1 MIGLLLVSYFSLAVW
16 GQEFGDLRDD
26 VDYLDPDPRSEFLRV
41 PRQVITS
48 QRSDRKPHVT
58 DFIVKSTIFSRYAFT
73 AVSSTMVNRA
83 YQPKNAVF
91 QMQIPARA
99 FISNFTMIIGKK
111 VHQSEVTTK
120 AKNSKDKIKEQSGK
134 NSRDNEMETFSV
146 TVSLPARTK
155 GLFLLTYE
163 ELLERRLGQYRHV
176 ISVRPM
182 QIILKLLV
190 EIHLT
195 EPSGITFL
203 EVAPLRNSKKNSQ
216 LLEASP
222 PPSTKINRTTT
233 TAHIRFAPTI
243 NQQVV
248 IAENGILG
256 DFILRYDVNRELGVG
271 DIQIQNGFFVHYFA
285 PKDLPPVPKNVVF
298 VIDTS
303 ASMAGKKIKQTKD
316 ALFTILED
324 LRSND
329 HFNIINFSGRIK
341 VWQNGKLVP
350 VMRETVRDAKKYI
363 YLMSPSGGTN
373 INDAIQTGSKL
384 LKDYIAQQDKSVRAV
399 SLIIFLTDGR
409 PTIAE
414 VQAHK
419 ILNNTRKAVEKK
431 FCIFTLGIGRDVDYK
446 LLERMSL
453 ENCGEMRR
461 INEDSD
467 ASTLL
472 KGFFDEIGTPLLS
485 DIRVDYSE
493 DSVEYVT
500 QTVFPNYFNG
510 SELVIAGK
518 LKNKTSDNLHV
529 QVTASTSDKHLML
542 EADVKIS
549 DTRKTSNDF
558 KARSKDA
565 KLVQRAWG
573 YLAIKDLLRSRLKS
587 SNSKVKEI
595 LSEKAKNLSLEYNF
609 FTPLTSLHVKRSDE
623 QNHGFTQ
630 SVVNESEVN
639 DERAQNLQRVTK
651 PESTSLR
658 KTKKTVVVSKT
669 SADGDPHFVVDFPLG
684 KFSICFNI
692 DGEPGNILR
701 LVSDH
706 EGSGVTV
713 NGQLIGAPAPP
724 NGHKKQRTYFSAI
737 TIIVSKP
744 SRSYIEITPHKVIF
758 DSRDRFILSC
768 DKTIEVESEGLVV
781 SVTAKSK
788 VTVTVQQCIS
798 FVILVHQYKNPAP
811 YQRDHLGFYILNKK
825 GLSSSA
831 HGLLGQFLY
840 SAVQIIE
847 TTTNTTRPAR
857 HRNQTEAW
865 REGSEVSKGSAI
877 VLHIKDRLVPVVK
890 KQRRI
895 YNGQHQVNCWFAK
908 NNAVNLIDGSY
919 KDYLVSHLFQTTR
932 SANEH

>member
-1 MIGLLLVSYFSLAVW
+1 MIVLLVFYFSLAVW
-16 GQEFGDLRDD
+16 GQELWNLRGD
-26 VDYLDPDPRSEFLRV
+26 VDYLDLDSRSEFPRV
-41 PRQVITS
+41 PRQVIMS
-48 QRSDRKPHVT
+48 QRSDSKPHMT

-83 YQPKNAVF
+83 FRPKDAVF
-91 QMQIPARA
+91 QIQIPARA

-111 VHQSEVTTK
+111 VHQSKVMTK
-120 AKNSKDKIKEQSGK
+120 AKNSKDKIKEHSGK
-134 NSRDNEMETFSV
+134 NNKNNKVETFTV

-163 ELLERRLGQYRHV
+163 ELLERRLGQYTHV

-182 QIILKLLV
+182 RVILKLLV

-195 EPSGITFL
+195 EPSGITLL
-203 EVAPLRNSKKNSQ
+203 EVALLGNSKQISQ
-216 LLEASP
+216 GLEASP
-222 PPSTKINRTTT
+222 PPSTKINQTRT
-233 TAHIRFAPTI
+233 TAHIKFAPTI
-243 NQQVV
+243 SQQVA
-248 IAENGILG
+248 IAENGVLG
-256 DFILRYDVNRELGVG
+256 DFIMRYDVNRELGVG
-271 DIQIQNGFFVHYFA
+271 DIQIQNGYFVHYFA

-303 ASMAGKKIKQTKD
+303 ASMAGRKISQTKD
-316 ALFTILED
+316 ALFTILND
-324 LRSND
+324 LRPID

-341 VWQNGKLVP
+341 VWQHGKLVP
-350 VMRETVRDAKKYI
+350 VTRETVRDAKKYI

-384 LKDYIAQQDKSVRAV
+384 LKDYIAQQDKSVWAV

-414 VQAHK
+414 VQPHK
-419 ILNNTRKAVEKK
+419 ILSNTRKAAEKK
-431 FCIFTLGIGRDVDYK
+431 FCIFTLGIGRDVDYR
-446 LLERMSL
+446 LLQRMSL
-453 ENCGEMRR
+453 ENCGVMRR

-467 ASTLL
+467 ASILL

-500 QTVFPNYFNG
+500 QNFFPNYFNG
-510 SELVIAGK
+510 SELIIAGK
-518 LKNKTSDNLHV
+518 LTDNTSDNLHV
-529 QVTASTSDKHLML
+529 QVAASTSDKHLML
-542 EADVKIS
+542 EADVKIN
-549 DTRKTSNDF
+549 DTRRSSNDF
-558 KARSKDA
+558 KARSKDS
-565 KLVQRAWG
+565 KFIQRAWG
-573 YLAIKDLLRSRLKS
+573 YLAIKDLLRLQLKS

-609 FTPLTSLHVKRSDE
+609 ITPVTSLRVKSSDE
-623 QNHGFTQ
+623 QSSGSTQ

-639 DERAQNLQRVTK
+639 DERAQSLQRITK

-658 KTKKTVVVSKT
+658 KKKKTVMVSKT

-692 DGEPGNILR
+692 DGEPGNIMR

-744 SRSYIEITPHKVIF
+744 ARSYIEITPHKVIF

-768 DKTIEVESEGLVV
+768 DKTIEVESEGLMV
-781 SVTAKSK
+781 SVAAKSK
-788 VTVTVQQCIS
+788 VTVTIQEYIS
-798 FVILVHQYKNPAP
+798 FLILVHQYKNPAP
-811 YQRDHLGFYILNKK
+811 YQRDHLGFYILTSK
-825 GLSSSA
+825 GLSSSV
-831 HGLLGQFLY
+831 HGLLG
-840 SAVQIIE
+840 
-847 TTTNTTRPAR
+847 
-857 HRNQTEAW
+857 
-865 REGSEVSKGSAI
+865 
-877 VLHIKDRLVPVVK
+877 
-890 KQRRI
+890 KQPI
-895 YNGQHQVNCWFAK
+895 
-908 NNAVNLIDGSY
+908 
-919 KDYLVSHLFQTTR
+919 LFK
-932 SANEH
+932 